1 MNDITNITG
10 GPGLTMSS
18 LEIAGLT
25 GKAHRN
31 VTRDIKKMLDALK
44 VEHVAFRTTYVD
56 GKGEVRESFNLPR
69 HETLLLVT
77 GYSIPLRDRVLRR
90 VEELEAMI
98 AHATPAPTT
107 MVSDLT
113 AEVRQVVGG
122 IVKSVVHAQLTEVMP
137 QMVAGYVAE
146 HNLSIADGVTAGEV
160 CDLSRVTA
168 KYPRGISARVSTQ
181 MSRFCR
187 VRNIDIPVTRLG
199 RVRAQVFPTHVAR
212 EWLDLEGRALIKR
225 WLAEKANQTE
235 LRLVG
240 GRAA

>member
-1 MNDITNITG
+1 MNDLTNITG

-44 VEHVAFRTTYVD
+44 IEHVAFRTTYVD

-98 AHATPAPTT
+98 AHATPAPAT

-122 IVKSVVHAQLTEVMP
+122 IIKSVTHKELTEIIPALVRSELAS
-137 QMVAGYVAE
+137 QALLFRHGRTAGEIWRLHGFPPIRVTCWFSNRLIEMGCQIEGGGRGEIGGRSYKLFDPDKADLWMKNGGRKLVEAYVAE
-146 HNLSIADGVTAGEV
+146 RQGQS
-160 CDLSRVTA
+160 
-168 KYPRGISARVSTQ
+168 K
-181 MSRFCR
+181 
-187 VRNIDIPVTRLG
+187 
-199 RVRAQVFPTHVAR
+199 
-212 EWLDLEGRALIKR
+212 
-225 WLAEKANQTE
+225 